1 MIGKV
6 RFRKGVTTV
15 MQEKKISPL
24 YRLIKAL
31 VRLFYGKTRVVG
43 AENLPD
49 APCIVV
55 GNHCQM
61 NGPIAV
67 ELDFPGQ
74 HYTWCAGEMMHLK
87 EVPAYAFRDFW
98 SAKPKAV
105 RWFFRLA
112 SYLIAPLSVCVF
124 NNANCIG
131 VYRDA
136 SILST
141 FRETVEKLQSG
152 VSVVIFPEHDPPV
165 NNILSAFQDRFVTVA
180 RQYCRRSG
188 EALRFVPMY
197 LAPALKTMYLGEPVA
212 YDPDAPSKEECR
224 RVCAQLAERIT
235 ALAVSLPR
243 HRVVPYRNIP
253 KKDYPYNIPLEVYP
267 HDETGS

>member
-1 MIGKV
+1 M
-6 RFRKGVTTV
+6 T
-15 MQEKKISPL
+15 EKKISL
-24 YRLIKAL
+24 AYRIIKAL

-49 APCIVV
+49 DACIVV

-61 NGPIAV
+61 NGPIAC

-98 SAKPKAV
+98 SKKPKSV
-105 RWFFRLA
+105 RWLFRIA
-112 SYLIAPLSVCVF
+112 SYLIAPLAVCVF

-131 VYRDA
+131 VYRDGR
-136 SILST
+136 ILST
-141 FRETVEKLQSG
+141 FRETTEKLHAG
-152 VSVVIFPEHDPPV
+152 ASVIIFPEHDPPV

-180 RQYCRRSG
+180 KQCARHGG
-188 EALRFVPMY
+188 EAPLFVPLY
-197 LAPALKTMYLGEPVA
+197 LAPTLRTMYLGEPVRF
-212 YDPDAPSKEECR
+212 DPAAPSREECR
-224 RVCAQLAERIT
+224 RVCDELSARIT
-235 ALAVSLPR
+235 AMATALPK

-253 KKDYPYNIPLEVYP
+253 KKRYPYNIPLEVYS
-267 HDETGS
+267 HAETDG

>member
-1 MIGKV
+1 M
-6 RFRKGVTTV
+6 
-15 MQEKKISPL
+15 EKKGFSFFL
-24 YRLIKAL
+24 YRIIKAL
-31 VRLFYGKTRVVG
+31 VRLFYGRTAVVG

-49 APCIVV
+49 EPCIIV

-98 SAKPKAV
+98 SQKPKAV

-131 VYRDA
+131 VYHDTR
-136 SILST
+136 ILST
-141 FRETVEKLQSG
+141 FRETVETMCG
-152 VSVVIFPEHDPPV
+152 GASVVIFPETDPPR
-165 NNILSAFQDRFVTVA
+165 NNVLYTFQDRFVTVA
-180 RQYCRRSG
+180 RHYYRKSG
-188 EALRFVPMY
+188 KVPCFVPLY
-197 LAPALKTMYLGEPVA
+197 LAPSRKTMYLGEPVRF
-212 YDPDAPSKEECR
+212 DPDAPQRAECA
-224 RVCAQLAERIT
+224 RVCELLSDRIT
-235 ALAVSLPR
+235 AMATALPR

-253 KKDYPYNIPLEVYP
+253 KKDYPYNLPFEVYS
-267 HDETGS
+267 HDEADG

>member
-1 MIGKV
+1 MPD
-6 RFRKGVTTV
+6 R
-15 MQEKKISPL
+15 KISPL
-24 YRLIKAL
+24 YKLIKAL
-31 VRLFYGKTRVVG
+31 VRLFYGKTKVVG

-49 APCIVV
+49 EPCIVV

-74 HYTWCAGEMMHLK
+74 HWTWCAGEMMHLK

-98 SAKPKAV
+98 SQKPKAV
-105 RWFFRLA
+105 RWLFRLA

-131 VYRDA
+131 VYHDTR
-136 SILST
+136 ILST
-141 FRETVEKLQSG
+141 FRETVEKLQG
-152 VSVVIFPEHDPPV
+152 GGSVVIFPEHDPPV

-180 RQYCRRSG
+180 RQYYRRSG
-188 EALRFVPMY
+188 RAVCFVPMY
-197 LAPALKTMYLGEPVA
+197 LAPAFQTMYLGAPVRF
-212 YDPDAPSKEECR
+212 DPDAPSKDECR
-224 RVCAQLAERIT
+224 RVSDTLMARIT
-235 ALAVSLPR
+235 DLAVSLPR

-253 KKDYPYNIPLEVYP
+253 KKDYPYNTPLEVYFNEKT
-267 HDETGS
+267 DG

>member
-1 MIGKV
+1 M
-6 RFRKGVTTV
+6 RN
-15 MQEKKISPL
+15 KKISPL

-43 AENLPD
+43 AEHLPD
-49 APCIVV
+49 EPCIVV

-67 ELDFPGQ
+67 ELDFPGE
-74 HYTWCAGEMMHLK
+74 HWTWCAGEMMHLK

-105 RWFFRLA
+105 RWLFRIA

-131 VYRDA
+131 VYRDTR
-136 SILST
+136 IIHT
-141 FRETVEKLQSG
+141 FRETVDTLRNG
-152 VSVVIFPEHDPPV
+152 GSVVIFPEHDPPR
-165 NNILSAFQDRFVTVA
+165 NNILSDFQDRFVTVA
-180 RQYCRRSG
+180 
-188 EALRFVPMY
+188 AF
-197 LAPALKTMYLGEPVA
+197 KTMYLGEPVRF
-212 YDPDAPSKEECR
+212 DPDAPPKEECR
-224 RVCAQLAERIT
+224 RVSGELMARIT
-235 ALAVSLPR
+235 DLAVSLPR

-253 KKDYPYNIPLEVYP
+253 KKNYPYNTPLEVYP
-267 HDETGS
+267 YEETDG